1 MSRGRVEEE
10 GLTAEF
16 LEDLHRRH
24 EEWLVR
30 EQFPVPAP
38 VIVLD
43 GNMDLTNFTRTVE
56 DWAERMF

>member
-1 MSRGRVEEE
+1 MEEE

-16 LEDLHRRH
+16 LEELHRRH